1 MGLIAATRRADVD
14 AGSMTTIEQ
23 DIRILGNLAATHELN
38 RRGHT
43 QAGIRIAVQG
53 GRIIRVRTGW
63 YGPRDLDPRLAR
75 AARVGGRL
83 TCSSAAGFFG
93 LWLPATRDDLHV
105 AVVDRSCQLR
115 TDTNY
120 LTRLS
125 SDDQARVI
133 IHWNDDKR
141 LGNRLLVDPRT
152 MLAHVADC
160 QSAEYAFVVAESV
173 LRDRLLTPS
182 AFAAFVASCPRRV
195 RRALEHAGALSGSGS
210 ESIFSYRMRA
220 LGIRFRQQVQISE
233 DRVDFLIGD
242 WLVVEI
248 DSFAHH
254 TLLENA
260 RRDARLGA
268 RGYLVLRFML
278 TQIEGE
284 WDSVQIAV
292 QAALARGDHLAR

>member
-1 MGLIAATRRADVD
+1 MA
-14 AGSMTTIEQ
+14 TIEQ
-23 DIRILGNLAATHELN
+23 DIRMLGNLAATHELN

-43 QAGIRIAVQG
+43 QAGIRGAVQG

-83 TCSSAAGFFG
+83 SCSSAAGFFG
-93 LWLPATRDDLHV
+93 LWLPAGNDDLHV
-105 AVVDRSCQLR
+105 AVLDRSCQLR
-115 TDTNY
+115 TDSDY
-120 LTRLS
+120 LKRPS
-125 SDDQARVI
+125 SDDEARVI
-133 IHWNDDKR
+133 IHWSDDRR
-141 LGNRLLVDPRT
+141 LGTRLLVDPLT
-152 MLAHVADC
+152 MLAHIVEC
-160 QSAEYAFVVAESV
+160 QSVEYAFVVAESV

-182 AFAAFVASCPRRV
+182 AFRAFVASCPRRV
-195 RRALEHAGALSGSGS
+195 RRALEHASALSGSGS
-210 ESIFSYRMRA
+210 ESIFSYRSRA
-220 LGIRFRQQVQISE
+220 LGIRFRQQVQVGE

-242 WLVVEI
+242 RLVVEI

-268 RGYLVLRFML
+268 KGYLVLRFML
-278 TQIEGE
+278 VQIEEE
-284 WDSVQIAV
+284 WDSVRIAV